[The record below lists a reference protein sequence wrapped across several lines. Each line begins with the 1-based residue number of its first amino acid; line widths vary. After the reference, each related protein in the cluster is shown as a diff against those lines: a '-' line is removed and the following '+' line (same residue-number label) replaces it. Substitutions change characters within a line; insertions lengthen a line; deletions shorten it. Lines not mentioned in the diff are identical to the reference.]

1 MKQQFMNAAFKLALN
16 DKIAKWGLIL
26 SCIFFGLE
34 IISIGIFYF
43 SLPPFV
49 PLFNQ
54 LPWGESRLGI
64 KPAILIPSITTAI
77 FMILNYFMI
86 GKLYEKTPLLSR
98 ILSITTFL
106 SALLSFI
113 FVVRT
118 IYLLI

>member
-1 MKQQFMNAAFKLALN
+1 MNAAFKLALN